1 MISLDGFVL
10 GPEMISTIIIL
21 IYRFTIWKNMKEL
34 ADEYNLVRNNLPHP
48 LSIDDLWISISC
60 CDEVN

>member
-34 ADEYNLVRNNLPHP
+34 AGEYNLVRNNLPHP
-48 LSIDDLWISISC
+48 LSIDDW
-60 CDEVN
+60 

>member
-48 LSIDDLWISISC
+48 LSIDDWWISISL